1 MIVRIIA
8 IRYDDCYIVSKLL
21 QLKEITLAEIN
32 SALGKETIFDEF
44 LVIEN
49 LIVEPTRIFNR
60 VKQNRDEEEE

>member
-8 IRYDDCYIVSKLL
+8 IRYDDCYVVSKLI

-44 LVIEN
+44 LVIDCN
-49 LIVEPTRIFNR
+49 LQEIRIFNR
-60 VKQNRDEEEE
+60 TKQNRDEEEE